1 MKNCSLLILVCVLV
15 SIVSCS
21 PKGVKIVED
30 GTYIAAI
37 KESIIIDDK
46 GQEFLIDIQDG
57 DDVYYLIHGSWIAS
71 S

>member
-46 GQEFLIDIQDG
+46 GQEFLRKLDCFELTTWQI
-57 DDVYYLIHGSWIAS
+57 
-71 S
+71 